1 VIERRPGG
9 GHEPGAG
16 PAATGH
22 RTVADA
28 LRRRR
33 RELTPA
39 EIRVAQTLLGDYPA
53 AGLQP
58 IARLAAEANVS
69 PPTVLR
75 LVTKLG
81 FAGYPQIQAALRAEL
96 SARTSGPL
104 QDYPGSD
111 GGEPLPVRAERSIGF
126 ALGESL
132 RAQDPA
138 ELDAAADL
146 VTDRKRTV
154 LTTGG
159 RFSWTLAA
167 HLAAFLGMLRPDVRH
182 VPNDPGARAAE
193 LLDVDESTVVV
204 VFDYRRY
211 QRDTIAFGRAAA
223 GQGASLIVCTDPYLS
238 PLASSAMVLLT
249 TTIEGSPPFVT
260 LVPAFALVETLVLG
274 VVERGGKESQRRVAA
289 FERLNSGVVDGGPAP
304 LSRPPA
310 R

>member
-1 VIERRPGG
+1 MPGTPGG
-9 GHEPGAG
+9 P
-16 PAATGH
+16 

-39 EIRVAQTLLGDYPA
+39 EMRVAQTLLGDYPA

-58 IARLAAEANVS
+58 IARLAAAASVS

-81 FAGYPQIQAALRAEL
+81 FGGYPQIQAALRAEL

-104 QDYPGSD
+104 EGYPSIG
-111 GGEPLPVRAERSIGF
+111 GGEPLQARAERSIGL

-146 VTDRKRTV
+146 LGDRGRTV

-167 HLAAFLGMLRPDVRH
+167 HLAALLSLLRPRVRQ
-182 VPNDPGARAAE
+182 VASEPGARAAA
-193 LLDVDESTVVV
+193 LLDVDEATVVV

-211 QRDTIAFGRAAA
+211 QRDTVAFGRAAA
-223 GQGASLIVCTDPYLS
+223 AQGASLVVCTDPYLS
-238 PLASSAMVLLT
+238 PLASSAAVLLT
-249 TTIEGSPPFVT
+249 TTIEGPPPFVT

-274 VVERGGKESQRRVAA
+274 VVERGGRESQRRVAA
-289 FERLNSGVVDGGPAP
+289 FERLNADVVDGGPVRYGGA
-304 LSRPPA
+304 
-310 R
+310 

>member
-1 VIERRPGG
+1 MEALSPD
-9 GHEPGAG
+9 
-16 PAATGH
+16 

-39 EIRVAQTLLGDYPA
+39 ELRVAQALLGDYPA

-58 IARLAAEANVS
+58 IARLAEVANVS

-81 FAGYPQIQAALRAEL
+81 YGGYPQIQEALRAEL
-96 SARTSGPL
+96 SARTAGPL
-104 QDYPGSD
+104 EDYPSE
-111 GGEPLPVRAERSIGF
+111 GEPLAVRARSFGS
-126 ALGESL
+126 ALTESL
-132 RAQDPA
+132 RAQDQS
-138 ELDAAADL
+138 ELAAAADL
-146 VTDRKRTV
+146 LADRGRRI

-167 HLAAFLGMLRPDVRH
+167 HLATFAGLLRPHVSH
-182 VPNDPGARAAE
+182 VPNEPGARATA

-204 VFDYRRY
+204 AFDYRRY

-223 GQGASLIVCTDPYLS
+223 GQGASLVVCTDPYLS
-238 PLASSAMVLLT
+238 PLASSAAVLLT
-249 TTIEGSPPFVT
+249 TTVEGPPPFVT

-274 VVERGGKESQRRVAA
+274 VVERGGKESQHRVAA
-289 FERLNSGVVDGGPAP
+289 FERLNADAVDSGPAP
-304 LSRPPA
+304 LSSSP
-310 R
+310 